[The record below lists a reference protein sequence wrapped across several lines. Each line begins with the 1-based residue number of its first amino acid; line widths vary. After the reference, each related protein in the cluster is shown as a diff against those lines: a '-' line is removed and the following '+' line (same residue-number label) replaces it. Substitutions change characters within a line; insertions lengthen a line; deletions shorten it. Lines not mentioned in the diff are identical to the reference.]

1 MELKHYER
9 KYEIDENDTV
19 QRVITKGKLAAMCD
33 RCKRITYIDIN
44 VQYEHIWENECDETY
59 HKITCKHCKNIY
71 MVKTVDLLDPNIAE
85 IISIFNR
92 CGIQTDY
99 SCEGN
104 LDYMYPYIK
113 FKNNKI
119 FNYINIIPIPDHWYI
134 NEDKYFYRNSKNN
147 KSIITL
153 EYDYDNCACYDLE
166 KEIEKLYKFA
176 IEISDA
182 INKENLNNNIINE
195 GGNDNGY

>member
-92 CGIQTDY
+92 CGIQTDC

-119 FNYINIIPIPDHWYI
+119 LNYINIIPIPDYWYI
-134 NEDKYFYRNSKNN
+134 NEDRYFYRNSKNN

-153 EYDYDNCACYDLE
+153 EYDYDNCVRYDLE

-182 INKENLNNNIINE
+182 INKENLNNIINE
-195 GGNDNGY
+195 GGNNNGS

>member
-71 MVKTVDLLDPNIAE
+71 MVKTVDLLDANIAE

-92 CGIQTDY
+92 CGIQTDC

-119 FNYINIIPIPDHWYI
+119 LNYINIIPIPDYWYI
-134 NEDKYFYRNSKNN
+134 NEDRYFYRNSKNN

-153 EYDYDNCACYDLE
+153 EYDYNNCVCYDLE

-182 INKENLNNNIINE
+182 INKENLNNIINE
-195 GGNDNGY
+195 GGNNNGS